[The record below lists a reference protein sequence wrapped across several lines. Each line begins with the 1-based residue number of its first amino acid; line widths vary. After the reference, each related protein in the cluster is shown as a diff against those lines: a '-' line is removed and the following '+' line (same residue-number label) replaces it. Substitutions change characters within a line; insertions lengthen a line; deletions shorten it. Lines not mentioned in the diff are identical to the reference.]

1 MGLEFSLKNLKENE
15 LYLLMSRPDEIRKK
29 NIELIKDL
37 IRGDYYVL
45 VITTNQLE
53 DMLRKSYEKNGVPLE
68 KIFFVDAVTKYAL
81 GHDPEPVKNCRF
93 VSNPANLT
101 DIGIAVTETLKEL
114 QGKKTC
120 ILFDSVNAML
130 IYISSQ
136 NITKFIHFV
145 TNRLRIMKFSGIF
158 LAVEK
163 GLDPDVLIQLTTFVD
178 AVIDTEKNSG
188 PESR

>member
-1 MGLEFSLKNLKENE
+1 MAFSLDHLKEHE
-15 LYLLMSRPDEIRKK
+15 LFLLMSPPAEIRLR
-29 NIELIKDL
+29 NIELIRDL
-37 IRGDYYVL
+37 TMGEYYVL
-45 VITTNQLE
+45 VITTNQLQ
-53 DMLRKSYEKNGVPLE
+53 DMLKKSYEKNGIVLE
-68 KIFFVDAVTKYAL
+68 KIYFVDAVTKYAL
-81 GHDPEPVKNCRF
+81 GHDPAPVKNCRF

-114 QGKKTC
+114 EGKKTC
-120 ILFDSVNAML
+120 VLFDSVNAML

-145 TNRLRIMKFSGIF
+145 TNRLRIMNFSGIF

-178 AVIDTEKNSG
+178 EVIDTEKKS
-188 PESR
+188 P

>member
-1 MGLEFSLKNLKENE
+1 LAFSLKNLEEHE
-15 LYLLMSRPDEIRKK
+15 LFLLMSQPADIRNR
-29 NIELIKDL
+29 NIELIRYLTD
-37 IRGDYYVL
+37 GDYHVL
-45 VITTNQLE
+45 VITTNQLQE
-53 DMLRKSYEKNGVPLE
+53 MLRKNYEKNGIPLE
-68 KIFFVDAVTKYAL
+68 KIFFVDAVTKFAL
-81 GHDPEPVKNCRF
+81 GHDPEPVMNCRF

-114 QGKKTC
+114 DGKKTC
-120 ILFDSVNAML
+120 VLFDSVNAML

-145 TNRLRIMKFSGIF
+145 TNRLRIMNFSGIF

-178 AVIDTEKNSG
+178 EVIDTDKESG
-188 PESR
+188 AGPA